1 MRYCRRLFWSEGLEE
16 KKETIIRKLNAN
28 RLQWDLFVVTLPEEE
43 KNQLEIYNSAQ
54 FLQPAYPVE
63 DYLVVGIAKGYDAAV
78 ELVEGIVEE
87 VYRKTGGADIRS
99 FILEKE
105 QEE

>member
-16 KKETIIRKLNAN
+16 KKETIIRKLNEN
-28 RLQWDLFVVTLPEEE
+28 RLQWDLFVVALAEGE
-43 KNQLEIYNSAQ
+43 KNQLEIYNTMQ

-63 DYLVVGIAKGYDAAV
+63 DYLVVGIARGYDAAV
-78 ELVEGIVEE
+78 ELVESIVEE
-87 VYRKTGGADIRS
+87 VYRETGGADVRS